1 MLESSTYAL
10 MPPPSGLPLRS
21 KPILLTATPAP
32 IATPTPVEPT
42 PTAAEKAPTTAAI
55 DDELDASMS
64 IASPTL
70 LMLMYALVPEP
81 MMLIATAP
89 APLIEAAV
97 LPAATASEAAALRAR
112 IVASA
117 ISQNFV

>member
-1 MLESSTYAL
+1 
-10 MPPPSGLPLRS
+10 MPPPSGLPFRS
-21 KPILLTATPAP
+21 KPILLIATPAP

-70 LMLMYALVPEP
+70 SSVLSAMYALVPEP

-97 LPAATASEAAALRAR
+97 LPAATASDAAALRAR

-117 ISQNFV
+117 ISQNFVSV

>member
-42 PTAAEKAPTTAAI
+42 PTAAENAPTTAAI
-55 DDELDASMS
+55 DDEFDASMS

-70 LMLMYALVPEP
+70 LMLLLAMYALVPEP
-81 MMLIATAP
+81 MMLSAMAP
-89 APLIEAAV
+89 APLIATPV
-97 LPAATASEAAALRAR
+97 LPAATASDAAALRA
-112 IVASA
+112 
-117 ISQNFV
+117 